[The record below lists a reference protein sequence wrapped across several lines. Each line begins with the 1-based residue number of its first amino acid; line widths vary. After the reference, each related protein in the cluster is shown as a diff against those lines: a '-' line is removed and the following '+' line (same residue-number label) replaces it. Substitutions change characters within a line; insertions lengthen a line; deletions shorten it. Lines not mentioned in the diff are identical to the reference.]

1 MNLLELKQVT
11 LQRGGRIL
19 FTGFSKVVAPGRIT
33 VIMGPNGAGKS
44 SLLLALAGMIP
55 ASGRIVLRGKPLNE
69 HSRPEIARQIAWQG
83 DLPPTEFGLTVAQ
96 RLQLAGVKR
105 GQFHFF
111 NSDTEEESKLSPFL
125 PVATLME
132 VDGLLERTL
141 GDLSSG
147 ERQRVELTALMLRDV
162 PLWLLDE
169 PTAHLDL
176 RHQVI
181 SLRMLRR
188 QSGQGRAIVVVL
200 HDIQQ
205 SMSIAD
211 DVVLIDGNGGILADK
226 AVAMLTQE
234 RLQGVFGVSLQASTL
249 LPKY

>member
-96 RLQLAGVKR
+96 RLQLAR
-105 GQFHFF
+105 G
-111 NSDTEEESKLSPFL
+111 EEHARISEP
-125 PVATLME
+125 ATLME

-205 SMSIAD
+205 AMSIAD